1 MIKTYKITKPCHNYS
16 FILRGK
22 GGNAQRFTFSGG
34 NEMTGT
40 PARLILRT
48 QYSQTVLEES
58 DYFKSGFVK
67 LERTGEGGESPI
79 VQKKQESTIVEEVT
93 SPEQLLE
100 YVALKL
106 EKPYQRP
113 DAALEYAKKKGY
125 EFPNL
130 ELKKD

>member
-79 VQKKQESTIVEEVT
+79 VQKKLEPTIVEEVT

-113 DAALEYAKKKGY
+113 DAALEYAKKKGF

>member
-1 MIKTYKITKPCHNYS
+1 MIKTYKITEPCHNYS

-113 DAALEYAKKKGY
+113 DAALEYAKKKGF

>member
-22 GGNAQRFTFSGG
+22 GGNAQRFTFTGG

-58 DYFKSGFVK
+58 DYFKTGFVK
-67 LERTGEGGESPI
+67 LERTGNGGEKVVVVEP
-79 VQKKQESTIVEEVT
+79 QRTLVEEVT
-93 SPEQLLE
+93 SPEQLIE
-100 YVALKL
+100 FVGVTL
-106 EKPYQRP
+106 EKPYKDP
-113 DAALEYAKKKGY
+113 KAALRFANSKGY

-130 ELKKD
+130 TLK